1 MITTKQRG
9 FLRGLANK
17 LEPVVLIGK
26 GQVTEEVVESVDQ
39 VLEKRELIKVKI
51 QENAYQEN
59 AYLDTKETAQK
70 IAALLDADIV
80 QCIGSK
86 FVLYRKSK
94 TNSKNLI

>member
-9 FLRGLANK
+9 FLRELANK

-26 GQVTEEVVESVDQ
+26 GQVDQ

-51 QENAYQEN
+51 QEN

>member
-39 VLEKRELIKVKI
+39 RELIKVKI
-51 QENAYQEN
+51 QEN

>member
-1 MITTKQRG
+1 MITTKQRA

-51 QENAYQEN
+51 QENAY
-59 AYLDTKETAQK
+59 LDTKETAQK

-94 TNSKNLI
+94 NNSKNLI